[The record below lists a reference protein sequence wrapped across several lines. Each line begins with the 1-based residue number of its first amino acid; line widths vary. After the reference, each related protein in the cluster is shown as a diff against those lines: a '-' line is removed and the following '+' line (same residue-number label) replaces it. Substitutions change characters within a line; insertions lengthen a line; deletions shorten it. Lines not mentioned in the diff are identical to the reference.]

1 MTTSRT
7 SSNVS
12 VPPKKRDQLDTQP
25 MGQDLEKH
33 NLTSSLHTTGTD
45 DDEDIALDST
55 SMKVLW
61 DYEPKRAKL
70 DKSADRDRYR
80 EDMETV
86 DNVSITPLFSLCSSS
101 MKSSTFSDAHSLQST
116 RATVLSGRTMETNSS
131 TIAIPPASIMD
142 RTRHSSA
149 TIPSNSAITTSSG
162 ATTPTH
168 SLAHHHL
175 HHPHISR
182 PNSMRHTPMQR
193 DNSNRTL
200 DSTSTIK

>member
-1 MTTSRT
+1 MDELET
-7 SSNVS
+7 
-12 VPPKKRDQLDTQP
+12 QLAS
-25 MGQDLEKH
+25 QDAEKN

-45 DDEDIALDST
+45 DDDDMGLDST

-70 DKSADRDRYR
+70 DKSADRDRDRDRYR

-101 MKSSTFSDAHSLQST
+101 MKSSTFSDAHSIQST
-116 RATVLSGRTMETNSS
+116 RATVLSGRTTETNSS

-149 TIPSNSAITTSSG
+149 TTPSNSAIATPSG

-193 DNSNRTL
+193 DNSNHTL